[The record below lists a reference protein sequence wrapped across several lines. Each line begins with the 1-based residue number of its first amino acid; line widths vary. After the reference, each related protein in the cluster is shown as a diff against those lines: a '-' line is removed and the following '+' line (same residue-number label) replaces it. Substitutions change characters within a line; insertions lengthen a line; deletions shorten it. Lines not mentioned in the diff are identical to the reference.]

1 MNTEHKVVVAI
12 ATSREVQAQA
22 LASRLEEVATASWG
36 EDGVVSHAVHTLPD
50 TPASLMMVEV
60 YSSEQAFQD
69 HLSTEHVV
77 AFIADLP
84 TLVEGDLL
92 VYQGAPEHYSSG
104 LKGLL

>member
-12 ATSREVQAQA
+12 AASREGQAQNSRRDWRVA
-22 LASRLEEVATASWG
+22 LPPGGRR
-36 EDGVVSHAVHTLPD
+36 VVSYAVHTLPD
-50 TPASLMMVEV
+50 TPGSFMMVEV
-60 YSSEQAFQD
+60 YSSEEAFQD

-84 TLVEGDLL
+84 TLVEVDLV